1 MKKREKKSDEC
12 SLDQKQFPVDTL
24 GIPILVDVVSNAD
37 TKELRNGR
45 ADEGKHS
52 QANRE
57 PDERHATAGPIGL
70 EFDRLCEQISDELTD
85 EIVARIKPLVRK
97 KVRAV
102 LKTYRTEL
110 QRFTDSEKPLSK

>member
-37 TKELRNGR
+37 TKELQNGR
-45 ADEGKHS
+45 ADEGNHS

-57 PDERHATAGPIGL
+57 ADESHATAGAIGL
-70 EFDRLCEQISDELTD
+70 EFDRLCEQISDELAD
-85 EIVARIKPLVRK
+85 EIVTRIKPLVRK

-102 LKTYRTEL
+102 LKTYRTDL
-110 QRFTDSEKPLSK
+110 QQLTDSEKPLSK